1 MTSKNPRK
9 GAYILPSLFT
19 ISNLFFGFSAVLFAE
34 RGSYRLACLFVF
46 IAAIMDMLDGRI
58 ARLTGTESQFGAE
71 LDSIVDV
78 VSFGVAPAF
87 IFFHWGF
94 SGFSKIGSDLFLQ
107 RLGWAAAFVY
117 VSCGALRLA
126 RFNIQKNIV
135 DSRFFVG
142 VPIPIAAIFTISIV
156 LRFPEPIK
164 SPLFSY
170 IVAMMVIFVALLMVS
185 KIKYYSFK
193 KTKMKKEKPYSFV
206 IVIIII
212 FAGLV
217 IAPATILLLFTFFY
231 LLHPFI
237 LRNGKHKDDAVKKT
251 AATSE

>member
-1 MTSKNPRK
+1 MTKKQPKK
-9 GAYILPSLFT
+9 GAFILPSLFT
-19 ISNLFFGFSAVLFAE
+19 ISNLFFGFSAILFAE
-34 RGSYRLACLFVF
+34 SGKYQVACIFVF
-46 IAAIMDMLDGRI
+46 VAAVMDMLDGRI

-71 LDSIVDV
+71 LDSLVDV

-94 SGFSKIGSDLFLQ
+94 SNALNDVFLK
-107 RLGWAAAFVY
+107 RLGWAAAFIF

-135 DSRFFVG
+135 DSKYFVG
-142 VPIPIAAIFTISIV
+142 VPIPVAAVFTISLV
-156 LRFPEPIK
+156 LRFPKPVE

-170 IVAMMVIFVALLMVS
+170 VVSMAVIFVSLLMVS

-193 KTKMKKEKPYSFV
+193 KTKVKKEKPYSFV
-206 IVIIII
+206 IVIIVL

-217 IAPATILLLFTFFY
+217 IAPATILLLFASFY
-231 LLHPFI
+231 LIHPFI
-237 LRNGKHKDDAVKKT
+237 LRNGRHKEPASQK
-251 AATSE
+251 E